1 MSNKNDIVEYDL
13 DEIEPLK
20 LYYRDELLLNPKFSL
35 EPDPLGEL
43 KMTQQEKTFTSL
55 LVRYGFTNFDSLKNT
70 IDMIS
75 KDMGITYDEAE
86 NLWHH
91 TKVKDEY
98 DRITMALRH
107 RQYNQKQ
114 FSLSE
119 IKSILTSMVIG
130 KHTQYVGSLSEKGRI
145 EALKLLTNIIQEE
158 QKMLSN
164 TSRLNSIDAN
174 VEEVKNLSI
183 TEIKALVAGID
194 ENKGEEIRSKKADII
209 AKMKLLNPSLRPNQI
224 DFLYNLPIKE
234 LEGKLKHL
242 EEIMNAPKTLVRVEP
257 KPVEYKEGSF
267 EWKIM
272 QMGEKKRAER
282 LKAEEER
289 KKQKTE
295 EEEIINDESNNKESE
310 TDK

>member
-1 MSNKNDIVEYDL
+1 MSKKNETVEYDA

-35 EPDPLGEL
+35 DPDPLGEL
-43 KMTQQEKTFTSL
+43 KMTKEEKTFTSL

-86 NLWHH
+86 NLWHR

-174 VEEVKNLSI
+174 VEEIKDLSI

-194 ENKGEEIRSKKADII
+194 ENKAEEIKSKKSDII

-234 LEGKLKHL
+234 LEDKLKHL

-257 KPVEYKEGSF
+257 KKVEYKEGSF
-267 EWKIM
+267 EWKVI
-272 QMGEKKRAER
+272 QMAEKKKAERLEAER

-289 KKQKTE
+289 KKQKANET
-295 EEEIINDESNNKESE
+295 NVDESESAE
-310 TDK
+310 